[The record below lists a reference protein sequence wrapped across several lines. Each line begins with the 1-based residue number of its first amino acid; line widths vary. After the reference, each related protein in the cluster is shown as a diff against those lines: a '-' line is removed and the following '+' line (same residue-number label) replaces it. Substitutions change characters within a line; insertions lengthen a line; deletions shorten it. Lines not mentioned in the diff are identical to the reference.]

1 MKIMKKILSL
11 ILGLVLLLSAYP
23 VVFGAEAAA
32 ADSENE
38 STLFTVDSDHVET
51 TEISGDLVD
60 GAAFTLSG
68 SGRTRIMTTSSY
80 PISTLSF
87 DYGYRYSGNS
97 FGEFGISKSGD
108 IANVDDGCSGSDK
121 LTFFYRISNQ
131 TLMISVRWPD
141 KQEKQIAAFD
151 TATYR
156 PGDSYWA
163 PNISNFSF
171 VKVDGHWHLAA
182 DGNVCNNV
190 ADNFAYSCL
199 ESVLG
204 AEFFENNEN
213 VYLYFGGYD
222 SGTGYFKQLS
232 ATSEDG
238 MWESRAIESY
248 RYTYG
253 GAVREYRGQGN
264 TPETIHSKIPAAAT
278 GSAEDG
284 HIVDFTGTDGYAQT
298 VWGYDL
304 KTTTFY
310 ISPVTYDGNTNN
322 LWYYLGFTAN
332 PAAFQYHSAKP
343 GDSIEL
349 YAASVYSNNYTG
361 AWLNTNPATECY
373 ADESKGNIDLGRFG
387 QWRTHTY
394 NSNYTDARLCISFVQ
409 DTGADGSLHWY
420 MQTNVS
426 GTKIVIKSA
435 DADNDKYLQFD
446 NMIDKPVYFRMG
458 TRGTTSAS
466 FKMYCRIE
474 GTQVVLPGDVNGDNR
489 IDVKDLVVLKKYI
502 ASLKDLSAA
511 GMKAADIDLDGDI
524 DTDDLAQLRKIIL
537 W

>member
-182 DGNVCNNV
+182 
-190 ADNFAYSCL
+190 
-199 ESVLG
+199 E
-204 AEFFENNEN
+204 
-213 VYLYFGGYD
+213 
-222 SGTGYFKQLS
+222 
-232 ATSEDG
+232 
-238 MWESRAIESY
+238 
-248 RYTYG
+248 
-253 GAVREYRGQGN
+253 
-264 TPETIHSKIPAAAT
+264 
-278 GSAEDG
+278 
-284 HIVDFTGTDGYAQT
+284 
-298 VWGYDL
+298 
-304 KTTTFY
+304 
-310 ISPVTYDGNTNN
+310 
-322 LWYYLGFTAN
+322 
-332 PAAFQYHSAKP
+332 
-343 GDSIEL
+343 
-349 YAASVYSNNYTG
+349 
-361 AWLNTNPATECY
+361 
-373 ADESKGNIDLGRFG
+373 
-387 QWRTHTY
+387 
-394 NSNYTDARLCISFVQ
+394 
-409 DTGADGSLHWY
+409 
-420 MQTNVS
+420 
-426 GTKIVIKSA
+426 
-435 DADNDKYLQFD
+435 
-446 NMIDKPVYFRMG
+446 
-458 TRGTTSAS
+458 
-466 FKMYCRIE
+466 
-474 GTQVVLPGDVNGDNR
+474 
-489 IDVKDLVVLKKYI
+489 
-502 ASLKDLSAA
+502 
-511 GMKAADIDLDGDI
+511 
-524 DTDDLAQLRKIIL
+524 
-537 W
+537 